1 MKHRSLCFA
10 AALVAAFA
18 FSSAWAQAPSERAG
32 QVLDQLDAGQY
43 EEVAANFD
51 AQMAGAMDAATLG
64 QVWESLPQQL
74 GALQSRGEPVANQ
87 QDGHDVVMV
96 PLQYERSAA
105 NAMVAFNG
113 EGQLA
118 GLMVQPAQA
127 APAEAPQ
134 PAAEAE
140 EEQ

>member
-1 MKHRSLCFA
+1 MKQLSLRFA
-10 AALVAAFA
+10 LAMLAAFA
-18 FSSAWAQAPSERAG
+18 FSGAWAQEPAERAI
-32 QVLDQLDAGQY
+32 QVLDQLDAGQF
-43 EEVAANFD
+43 EQVAATFSPD
-51 AQMAGAMDAATLG
+51 MAAAMDANTLA
-64 QVWESLPQQL
+64 QVWASIPQQL

-87 QDGHDVVMV
+87 QDGHDVVVV